1 MLASAL
7 ERYELQR
14 PGQVTRE
21 VALVAASPDDS
32 QVRCVQ
38 LGDAAV
44 LGHHPGDVRVA
55 EPQEGLPLSVRLS
68 VGRLLDETGL
78 EDVRRDEG
86 LYVALWRG
94 GADAWCRE
102 QAVRPLTPQALGSH
116 ALLVAVHPECAE
128 VVFGADRL
136 LLTGDGAVL
145 VPTSSS
151 YRLESRGGDLKL
163 LVVVGTR
170 LDESAAPQ
178 GSEHA
183 VPVGDDEEAG
193 RGGDEVGQEQPRGEE
208 QQQDQP
214 EVAGEEVDVQAIVAA
229 ALAKFTDEAGPPP
242 TTEALEDEDQR
253 RRSEEAQVAMER
265 DEEPEFKGEEAQS
278 AVEQDEEL
286 VNVGAREAREVGPRE
301 LGVADR
307 AWPKTGEVETCRHW
321 AKGWCMR
328 ADACRFAH
336 PQLPVPWGVP
346 QELLLILQAMARVGA
361 LSLDRSQD
369 HGRGHRTLLQD
380 AVVKAQGGGLP
391 AVGYVVESG
400 GLTEWAVALP
410 CGMAA
415 LLTPFPVVRWR
426 DVVTVQ
432 EANLGWVCTWH
443 THPAGIDPREW
454 QAKAVLM
461 YLSWSLPAA
470 PGAWAQWWDRAL
482 SWARDGS
489 AVAACPDLPRE
500 PVSVQPWTVS
510 LHLPTVAARLAATD
524 PEVSLLGDPE
534 GPGLCLGQ
542 GLEVR
547 TARLPSPVD
556 GDVLEGLQFTR
567 AGGADVWTAVHRQ
580 LPDAWAQVYRPPGH
594 ERLVGLEWR
603 VLAANSPCPPMVV
616 LTRRTSHPSWETVA
630 VLWGW
635 VAVRGTDGHV
645 FTAPGGTVIGTNG
658 GTALQLTAEPVT
670 MHVVVAVLQWG
681 ANKPQPW
688 RDPVAR
694 AVWRD
699 LPVLKA
705 AVWSRGAGRHLPGA
719 LPWLRGCGDASP
731 PPAELRGALE
741 HLYSEPGHQ
750 FLVAA
755 DHGVELSD
763 NVVALAADVVQCLA
777 PHGHDA
783 PEGGVGGPAARP
795 NSGCPPHCEVR
806 RAGELVGGVPQPVRN
821 AEHAALDGPPPRG
834 PLTCG

>member
-1 MLASAL
+1 MALA
-7 ERYELQR
+7 
-14 PGQVTRE
+14 
-21 VALVAASPDDS
+21 AASPDNG

-44 LGHHPGDVRVA
+44 LGHHPGDVQAA

-68 VGRLLDETGL
+68 VWRLLDEAGL

-94 GADAWCRE
+94 GADAWRRE

-116 ALLVAVHPECAE
+116 ALLGAVHPEGAE
-128 VVFGADRL
+128 VVFDADRL

-145 VPTSSS
+145 VPNSSS

-170 LDESAAPQ
+170 LDESAASQ
-178 GSEHA
+178 GSKHA
-183 VPVGDDEEAG
+183 FPVGADEEAG
-193 RGGDEVGQEQPRGEE
+193 RGGDEVGQEQPTGEE

-229 ALAKFTDEAGPPP
+229 ALGKLTDAAGPPP
-242 TTEALEDEDQR
+242 TTEALEEEDQP

-265 DEEPEFKGEEAQS
+265 DEEPAFKGEEAQG
-278 AVEQDEEL
+278 AGEQDEEL
-286 VNVGAREAREVGPRE
+286 VIVGAKEAREVGPRE

-307 AWPKTGEVETCRHW
+307 AGPKTGEVETCRHW

-336 PQLPVPWGVP
+336 PQQPVPRGVP

-369 HGRGHRTLLQD
+369 HDRGHGTLLQE

-391 AVGYVVESG
+391 AVGYAVESG
-400 GLTEWAVALP
+400 GLIEWAVALP

-415 LLTPFPVVRWR
+415 LLTPFPVVPWR
-426 DVVTVQ
+426 DVVAVQ

-443 THPAGIDPREW
+443 THPANMDPREW
-454 QAKAVLM
+454 QAKAVVT
-461 YLSWSLPAA
+461 YLSWSMQAA
-470 PGAWAQWWDRAL
+470 PGAWAQWSDRAL

-489 AVAACPDLPRE
+489 AVAACPDLPRQ
-500 PVSVQPWTVS
+500 PFSVQPWTVS

-524 PEVSLLGDPE
+524 PEVSLLGDRG
-534 GPGLCLGQ
+534 GPGLRLGQ

-556 GDVLEGLQFTR
+556 GDILEGLQFTR

-580 LPDAWAQVYRPPGH
+580 LPDAWPQVYRPPGH
-594 ERLVGLEWR
+594 ERLVGVEWR
-603 VLAANSPCPPMVV
+603 VWAANSPCPPVVV
-616 LTRRTSHPSWETVA
+616 LPRGTNHPSWETVA

-635 VAVRGTDGHV
+635 VAVLGTDGHV
-645 FTAPGGTVIGTNG
+645 FTAPRGTVIETDG
-658 GTALQLTAEPVT
+658 GTALQLTAEPLT
-670 MHVVVAVLQWG
+670 THAVVAVL
-681 ANKPQPW
+681 
-688 RDPVAR
+688 
-694 AVWRD
+694 
-699 LPVLKA
+699 
-705 AVWSRGAGRHLPGA
+705 
-719 LPWLRGCGDASP
+719 
-731 PPAELRGALE
+731 
-741 HLYSEPGHQ
+741 
-750 FLVAA
+750 
-755 DHGVELSD
+755 
-763 NVVALAADVVQCLA
+763 
-777 PHGHDA
+777 
-783 PEGGVGGPAARP
+783 
-795 NSGCPPHCEVR
+795 
-806 RAGELVGGVPQPVRN
+806 
-821 AEHAALDGPPPRG
+821 
-834 PLTCG
+834 